1 MMAENTLNH
10 AIELCKHMIGLDRR
24 KPYHRHGKVFYKG
37 YRNYFSAPICGN
49 KILDKLPH
57 YIIER
62 EITAKRVCYAL
73 TLDGL
78 KWLRNSPSG
87 EALMC
92 FHASDLSL

>member
-1 MMAENTLNH
+1 MAENTLNH